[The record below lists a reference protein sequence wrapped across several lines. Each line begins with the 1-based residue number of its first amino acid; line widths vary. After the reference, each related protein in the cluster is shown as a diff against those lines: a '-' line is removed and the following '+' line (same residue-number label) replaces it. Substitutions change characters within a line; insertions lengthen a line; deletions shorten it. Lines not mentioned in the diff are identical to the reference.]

1 MDLQDALEKARKITE
16 ESRIKYRAKQLNRPL
31 SVTGLIQYLQ
41 EQLTANNFGNMPP
54 MTKENRLKINGLI
67 KFFKNNGLDDKDIY
81 NFIDKCVENWYLL
94 QNIDMYTDN
103 RKKYKLDTRPNL
115 VDIIHCKTQ
124 IYSELAQEKEEEMN
138 LLDAWGNM

>member
-1 MDLQDALEKARKITE
+1 
-16 ESRIKYRAKQLNRPL
+16 
-31 SVTGLIQYLQ
+31 
-41 EQLTANNFGNMPP
+41 MPP

-124 IYSELAQEKEEEMN
+124 IYSELAMEREEEMN